1 MALFPLASCSL
12 TQVAPAAPSLES
24 RKNALGPR
32 ARWSGGIVP
41 AAVAPAAPALGGQK
55 PGHPCPCFG
64 GGAGAA
70 NAAWPLRGPADAAA
84 APPALRAAQPARR
97 EARAIQALA
106 PRRPSRCAR
115 CVSGRA
121 RTPHPC
127 GWAIHG
133 PRAGLRP
140 RASMPA
146 VRVSSLLRTALFDN
160 VKGFWSCALP
170 TALRLR
176 RRSKRHAKRVPSE
189 NIAPAAPSLN
199 SYGPRGRAWRHPC
212 RRLSGAS
219 CPGTENST
227 NRAPNRHTR
236 AVPTPSV
243 VNQNPKTPLPPPP
256 SLRSYLPR

>member
-12 TQVAPAAPSLES
+12 TQVAPATPPLRS

-41 AAVAPAAPALGGQK
+41 SAVAPAAPALGSQK

-115 CVSGRA
+115 CGSGRT

-146 VRVSSLLRTALFDN
+146 VRVFSSPRKTFLDN
-160 VKGFWSCALP
+160 AKGFWSVALP

-176 RRSKRHAKRVPSE
+176 LRSKRHAKRVPSV
-189 NIAPAAPSLN
+189 NSAPATPSLN
-199 SYGPRGRAWRHPC
+199 SYGPMGLAQRHPC
-212 RRLSGAS
+212 RGNSGAS
-219 CPGTENST
+219 CPGTECIT
-227 NRAPNRHTR
+227 NHAPNRHTR

-243 VNQNPKTPLPPPP
+243 TADVSDTLSTPPPK
-256 SLRSYLPR
+256 